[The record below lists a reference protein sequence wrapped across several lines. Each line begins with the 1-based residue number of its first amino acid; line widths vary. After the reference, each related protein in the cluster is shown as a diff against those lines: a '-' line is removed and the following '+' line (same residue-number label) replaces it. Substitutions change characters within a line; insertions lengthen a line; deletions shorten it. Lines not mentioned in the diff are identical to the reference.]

1 VAATEATPR
10 GQRVRLMRQVTG
22 LSEAEL
28 AQLVGV
34 TVEEIARIE
43 AGGEMSRYVVEAI
56 FDACAFQLDGRF
68 KPRP

>member
-1 VAATEATPR
+1 
-10 GQRVRLMRQVTG
+10 MRQVTG

-43 AGGEMSRYVVEAI
+43 AGGEMNRYVVEAI